1 MVHVARFGKA
11 ERASP
16 SRGAVGRTDR
26 VSDRVSFFDFMV
38 FESLEYEMDAPR
50 TVSLTPEN
58 ASNTR
63 LTCLSRPP
71 RPRVVRAR
79 ASRFLV
85 VMGARRAR
93 GGAKA
98 STGTSTAN
106 VPSHWTREIARGL
119 RDVASTGEDASGS
132 AEGGGGANARRA
144 ACADAARALFM
155 RLARALR
162 EVTDGGADGADR
174 RARRVDSVDE
184 LVVDGLDAEQVW
196 TQVNAGLAPALTECK
211 RAVKALGGKYGDGGS
226 TDVGELFQVS
236 VEDDSGKS
244 DEEEEEDDDALDES
258 EDEDVSDDDED
269 EGVRA
274 KSGKKTSGSDRT
286 EKFFKDPGMFSLE
299 DMEIFMDQGDEEE
312 EERRR
317 MNERDGDDDSEDD
330 EGDIYGEMSDGDDDL
345 DDDEDSEEGDDL
357 DDALAYT
364 AKLAGVSATTS
375 RKKKAKAKGKK
386 AQDLMFE
393 DFFGKHKGKPIGG
406 TKGGKLGASNDAEL
420 AELSDEEEDMFNALE
435 GEEDADE
442 EEDDVDGEL
451 ETGISGN
458 RGLENHDQD
467 DDEYDEHE
475 DEEDA
480 EPWGADHGDEELD
493 ALDKKLDAELDAEIA
508 RAEDDAEDV
517 DEDEDDGDAA
527 NRPKSAFQRQ
537 QEALARQMDKL
548 EAAAIGEKSWLLKG
562 EAGAKERPMNSAL
575 ETDLEFEHVMA
586 PAPVISAEITQK
598 LEDII
603 KQRIIEGRFDDVERV
618 EPVEER
624 ERKELPQLDDA
635 KSTKGLGDIY
645 ADEYMK
651 QKVGV
656 ALGEKEDPTVAEVKK
671 LWAMLSYR
679 LDALSRTGVVEEVKD
694 IEARVEDELAVRA
707 RGNYIPNSVKDEDRL
722 APEEVFVG
730 GGGKGGQRG
739 SAAGNVK
746 ADDELTKEERKAA
759 RAKRKRKSKAVREE
773 KDRVKSKRD
782 REREAQHKA
791 EEEAGFVRKAPK
803 VAMLAV
809 GSAAGKSKS
818 DFSKSSKVFGML
830 QDAKEADAARGGP
843 AKKSKSDSTTNKSSL
858 KL

>member
-1 MVHVARFGKA
+1 
-11 ERASP
+11 
-16 SRGAVGRTDR
+16 
-26 VSDRVSFFDFMV
+26 
-38 FESLEYEMDAPR
+38 
-50 TVSLTPEN
+50 
-58 ASNTR
+58 
-63 LTCLSRPP
+63 
-71 RPRVVRAR
+71 
-79 ASRFLV
+79 
-85 VMGARRAR
+85 MGARRAR

-106 VPSHWTREIARGL
+106 VSSQWTREIARGL

-132 AEGGGGANARRA
+132 AGGGGGANARRA
-144 ACADAARALFM
+144 ACADAARALFA

-196 TQVNAGLAPALTECK
+196 TQVNAGLAPALSKCK

-226 TDVGELFQVS
+226 TDVGGLFQVS

-244 DEEEEEDDDALDES
+244 DEEEEEEEEEEEDALDES

-299 DMEIFMDQGDEEE
+299 DMENFMDQGDEEE

-330 EGDIYGEMSDGDDDL
+330 EGDIYGEMSDSDDDL
-345 DDDEDSEEGDDL
+345 DDDEDSEEVDDL

-375 RKKKAKAKGKK
+375 RKKKAKGKK

-467 DDEYDEHE
+467 ADEYDEHE

-624 ERKELPQLDDA
+624 ERKELPQLDDT
-635 KSTKGLGDIY
+635 KSTKGLGDVY

-651 QKVGV
+651 QKAGV

-782 REREAQHKA
+782 REREAKHKA

>member
-1 MVHVARFGKA
+1 
-11 ERASP
+11 
-16 SRGAVGRTDR
+16 
-26 VSDRVSFFDFMV
+26 
-38 FESLEYEMDAPR
+38 
-50 TVSLTPEN
+50 
-58 ASNTR
+58 
-63 LTCLSRPP
+63 
-71 RPRVVRAR
+71 
-79 ASRFLV
+79 
-85 VMGARRAR
+85 MGARRAR
-93 GGAKA
+93 GGAK
-98 STGTSTAN
+98 TSTETSNAN
-106 VPSHWTREIARGL
+106 DLSHWTREIARAL
-119 RDVASTGEDASGS
+119 RDVASTGEDASAS
-132 AEGGGGANARRA
+132 AKGGGGADARRA
-144 ACADAARALFM
+144 ACADAARALFV
-155 RLARALR
+155 RLARAMRESTEGGVDDADLR
-162 EVTDGGADGADR
+162 ATNA
-174 RARRVDSVDE
+174 DSVDE

-196 TQVNAGLAPALTECK
+196 TQVNAGLAPALTKCK

-226 TDVGELFQVS
+226 GDVDELFQVS
-236 VEDDSGKS
+236 VEDDSGTS
-244 DEEEEEDDDALDES
+244 DEEEKEEEEDDEDALDAA
-258 EDEDVSDDDED
+258 EDEDVLEDDED

-286 EKFFKDPGMFSLE
+286 NKFFKDPGMFSLD
-299 DMEIFMDQGDEEE
+299 DMENFMDQGDEEE

-317 MNERDGDDDSEDD
+317 ANEGEGDDGENDDDSEDD
-330 EGDIYGEMSDGDDDL
+330 DADIYREISDSDDDI
-345 DDDEDSEEGDDL
+345 DGDEDSEEADDL

-364 AKLAGVSATTS
+364 AKLAGVSTSTS
-375 RKKKAKAKGKK
+375 RKNKAKAKGKK

-406 TKGGKLGASNDAEL
+406 TKGGKLGASSDAEL
-420 AELSDEEEDMFNALE
+420 AALSDEEEDMFNALE
-435 GEEDADE
+435 GDEDADE

-458 RGLENHDQD
+458 RSLENHDQE
-467 DDEYDEHE
+467 DDEYDEDE

-480 EPWGADHGDEELD
+480 EPWGADQGDEELD

-508 RAEDDAEDV
+508 RAEDEDDDEEDV
-517 DEDEDDGDAA
+517 DVGEDTA

-562 EAGAKERPMNSAL
+562 EADAKERPMNSAL

-624 ERKELPQLDDA
+624 ERKELPQLDDT

-656 ALGEKEDPTVAEVKK
+656 AMGEKEDPMVAEVKK

-694 IEARVEDELAVRA
+694 IEARVDEELAIRA
-707 RGNYIPNSVKDEDRL
+707 RGNFVPNSVKNEDRL

-830 QDAKEADAARGGP
+830 QDAKEADAARGG
-843 AKKSKSDSTTNKSSL
+843 ATKKSKSDSTTNKSSL